1 MVEKASQEVIP
12 GVPRRVL
19 LLATQEA
26 EGKAKGEMLLE
37 AEEKATQ
44 EAR

>member
-1 MVEKASQEVIP
+1 MNRKAVL

-26 EGKAKGEMLLE
+26 EGKAKGEMLLK

>member
-1 MVEKASQEVIP
+1 MEKASQEVIP
-12 GVPRRVL
+12 GVPRGAL
-19 LLATQEA
+19 LLATKEA
-26 EGKAKGEMLLE
+26 KERAKGKMLLK